1 MNRFNFRITVVLM
14 SIALAGLIGLQFY
27 WINHD
32 LQIREQQFDQMVM
45 QALNSIVEK
54 VEQQEDMK
62 IVVHNYLST
71 TDTTALSD
79 TLSENLYQQLDN
91 LARQAPPLPPP
102 PPIGPPGM
110 NEVSERIKEKV
121 RQIRARNQDQRIE
134 GKQFITIDSTVDI
147 RIEKDI
153 QQKEILSVNV
163 TDENQLFDS
172 IARETERR
180 MESKFKRLNT
190 MMQKLTFQIG
200 ERSQNIL
207 ERIPPQ
213 TLDTIIK
220 SELSNHD
227 VKLDYNFGI
236 SKNEQGNYLYAKPG
250 TDTNKLLQANYKI
263 TIFPNDIFKRNE
275 QLVLGFPQ
283 KFNYLV
289 LGMWPMIVSSII
301 FTLIMLLGFVYVMKV
316 ILKQKKIASIKSDF
330 INNMTHEFKTPIA
343 TIAIANE
350 SIKNPKVFNDPT
362 KMEYYTGVIKDENQ
376 RMLQQVETVLQMAQ
390 IDKGELKLQLS
401 KVDLKDLIQHAIGS
415 AQLAISQRNGKI
427 DLIWKAENYTID
439 GDGNHLLNVFTN
451 LLDNA
456 NKYSPESPAITIEA
470 ISDDMNCSIK
480 ITDKGIGMNKETQ
493 RRVFDTFFRATT
505 GNIHDVKGFGLGLSY
520 VKAIVEQHNG
530 SVSVQSDLG
539 KGSAF
544 TVSLLIIKT
553 N

>member
-1 MNRFNFRITVVLM
+1 MNQFSFRITVILM

-79 TLSENLYQQLDN
+79 TLSDNLFQQLDN
-91 LARQAPPLPPP
+91 IARQAPPMPPLPP
-102 PPIGPPGM
+102 GPPEI

-153 QQKEILSVNV
+153 QQKEIVSVNV
-163 TDENQLFDS
+163 SDENQLFDS

-220 SELSNHD
+220 AELSNHD
-227 VKLDYNFGI
+227 VKLKYNFGI
-236 SKNEQGNYLYAKPG
+236 SKNEQGNYLYLKPG
-250 TDTNKLLQANYKI
+250 TDTNKLLLANYKI

-275 QLVLGFPQ
+275 QLVIGFPQ

-289 LGMWPMIVSSII
+289 LGMWPMIGSSIV
-301 FTLIMLLGFVYVMKV
+301 FTLIMLLGFVYVVKV
-316 ILKQKKIASIKSDF
+316 ILKQKKVASIKSDF

-390 IDKGELKLQLS
+390 IDKGELKLQFS

-415 AQLAISQRNGKI
+415 AQLAIVQRNGKI
-427 DLIWKAENYTID
+427 DLIWNAENFTVD

-456 NKYSPESPAITIEA
+456 NKYSPESPQIIIEA
-470 ISDDMNCSIK
+470 ISDDMNCFIK
-480 ITDKGIGMNKETQ
+480 ISDNGIGMTKETQ

-530 SVSVQSDLG
+530 NVAVQSELG

-544 TVSLLIIKT
+544 TVSLPIIKT

>member
-1 MNRFNFRITVVLM
+1 MNRFSFRITVVLM

-32 LQIREQQFDQMVM
+32 LQIREQQFDQVVM
-45 QALNSIVEK
+45 QALNSVVEK

-62 IVVHNYLST
+62 IVVHSYLST

-79 TLSENLYQQLDN
+79 TLSDNLYQQLDN

-102 PPIGPPGM
+102 PPPGSPGI
-110 NEVSERIKEKV
+110 NEVSNRIKEKV
-121 RQIRARNQDQRIE
+121 RQIRARNQGQRIE

-153 QQKEILSVNV
+153 QQKEIVSVNV

-220 SELSNHD
+220 SELINHD

-236 SKNEQGNYLYAKPG
+236 SENEQGNYLYSKPG
-250 TDTNKLLQANYKI
+250 TDTNKLLRANYKI

-275 QLVLGFPQ
+275 QLVIGFPQ

-289 LGMWPMIVSSII
+289 LGMWPMIVSSIV

-316 ILKQKKIASIKSDF
+316 ILKQKKMAAIKSDF

-343 TIAIANE
+343 TISIANE
-350 SIKNPKVFNDPT
+350 SIKNPKVFNDPI

-376 RMLQQVETVLQMAQ
+376 RMLYQVETVLQMAQ
-390 IDKGELKLQLS
+390 IDKGELKMQFS
-401 KVDLKDLIQHAIGS
+401 KVDLKDIVQHAIGS
-415 AQLAISQRNGKI
+415 AQLAISQRDGKI
-427 DLIWKAENYTID
+427 ELLWNAENFTID

-456 NKYSPESPAITIEA
+456 NKYSPESPTIKIESF
-470 ISDDMNCSIK
+470 SDDLNCSIK
-480 ITDKGIGMNKETQ
+480 ITDHGIGMTKDTQ

-530 SVSVQSDLG
+530 SVTVHSELG
-539 KGSAF
+539 KGSTF
-544 TVSLLIIKT
+544 TVSLPITKT
-553 N
+553 I

>member
-1 MNRFNFRITVVLM
+1 MNRFNFRVTVTLM
-14 SIALAGLIGLQFY
+14 SFALAGLIGLQSY

-45 QALNSIVEK
+45 QALNSIVER

-91 LARQAPPLPPP
+91 LARQVPPLPPT
-102 PPIGPPGM
+102 PPGLSGI

-121 RQIRARNQDQRIE
+121 RQIRERNQDQRIE
-134 GKQFITIDSTVDI
+134 GKQFITIDSSVNI

-153 QQKEILSVNV
+153 QQKEIVSVNV

-180 MESKFKRLNT
+180 MELKFKRLNT
-190 MMQKLTFQIG
+190 MMQRLTFQIG

-220 SELSNHD
+220 SELINHE

-236 SKNEQGNYLYAKPG
+236 SKNEHGTYLYSKPG

-275 QLVLGFPQ
+275 QLVIGFPQ

-289 LGMWPMIVSSII
+289 LGMWPMIVSSIV

-316 ILKQKKIASIKSDF
+316 ILKQKKIAAIKSDF
-330 INNMTHEFKTPIA
+330 INNKTHEFKTPIA

-350 SIKNPKVFNDPT
+350 SIKNPKVFNDQT

-376 RMLQQVETVLQMAQ
+376 RMLHQVETVLQMAQ
-390 IDKGELKLQLS
+390 IDKGELKMQFS
-401 KVDLKDLIQHAIGS
+401 NVDLKDIVQHAIGS
-415 AQLAISQRNGKI
+415 AQLAILQREGKI
-427 DLIWKAENYTID
+427 ELIWNAENFTIN

-456 NKYSPESPAITIEA
+456 NKYSPDSPMIKIESF
-470 ISDDMNCSIK
+470 SDDLNCSIK
-480 ITDKGIGMNKETQ
+480 ITDHGVGMTKDTQ

-520 VKAIVEQHNG
+520 VKAIIEQHKG
-530 SVSVQSDLG
+530 SVSVYSELG
-539 KGSAF
+539 KGSTF
-544 TVSLLIIKT
+544 TVSLPIAKT

>member
-1 MNRFNFRITVVLM
+1 M

-32 LQIREQQFDQMVM
+32 LQIREQQFDQVVM

-79 TLSENLYQQLDN
+79 TLNDNLYQQLDN

-102 PPIGPPGM
+102 PPPGSPGI
-110 NEVSERIKEKV
+110 NEVSNRIKEKV
-121 RQIRARNQDQRIE
+121 RQIRARNQGQRIE

-153 QQKEILSVNV
+153 QQKEIVSVNV

-220 SELSNHD
+220 SELINHD

-236 SKNEQGNYLYAKPG
+236 SESEQGNYLYSKPG
-250 TDTNKLLQANYKI
+250 TDTNKLLRANYKI

-275 QLVLGFPQ
+275 QLVIGFPQ

-289 LGMWPMIVSSII
+289 LGMWPMIVSSIV

-316 ILKQKKIASIKSDF
+316 ILKQKKMAAIKSDF

-343 TIAIANE
+343 TISIANE
-350 SIKNPKVFNDPT
+350 SIKNPKVFNDPI

-376 RMLQQVETVLQMAQ
+376 RMLYQVETVLQMAQ
-390 IDKGELKLQLS
+390 IDKGELKMQFS
-401 KVDLKDLIQHAIGS
+401 KVDLKDIVQHAIGS
-415 AQLAISQRNGKI
+415 AQLAISQRDGKI
-427 DLIWKAENYTID
+427 ELLWNAENFTID

-456 NKYSPESPAITIEA
+456 NKYSPESPTIKIESF
-470 ISDDMNCSIK
+470 SDDLNCSIK
-480 ITDKGIGMNKETQ
+480 ITDHGIGMTKDTQ

-530 SVSVQSDLG
+530 SVTVHSELG
-539 KGSAF
+539 KGSTF
-544 TVSLLIIKT
+544 TVSLPITKT
-553 N
+553 I

>member
-1 MNRFNFRITVVLM
+1 MNRFSFRITVVLM

-32 LQIREQQFDQMVM
+32 LQIREQQFDQVVM

-79 TLSENLYQQLDN
+79 TLNDNLYQQLDN

-102 PPIGPPGM
+102 PPPGSPGI
-110 NEVSERIKEKV
+110 NEVSNRIKEKV
-121 RQIRARNQDQRIE
+121 RQIRARNQGQRIE

-153 QQKEILSVNV
+153 QQKEIVSVNV

-220 SELSNHD
+220 SELINHD

-236 SKNEQGNYLYAKPG
+236 SESEQGNYLYSKPG
-250 TDTNKLLQANYKI
+250 TDTNKLLRANYKI

-275 QLVLGFPQ
+275 QLVIGFPQ

-289 LGMWPMIVSSII
+289 LGMWPMIVSSIV

-316 ILKQKKIASIKSDF
+316 ILKQKKMAAIKSDF

-343 TIAIANE
+343 TISIANE
-350 SIKNPKVFNDPT
+350 SIKNPKVFNDPI

-376 RMLQQVETVLQMAQ
+376 RMLYQVETVLQMAQ
-390 IDKGELKLQLS
+390 IDKGELKMQFS
-401 KVDLKDLIQHAIGS
+401 KVDLKDIVQHAIGS
-415 AQLAISQRNGKI
+415 AQLAISQRDGKI
-427 DLIWKAENYTID
+427 ELLWNAENFTID

-456 NKYSPESPAITIEA
+456 NKYSPESPTIKIESF
-470 ISDDMNCSIK
+470 SDDLNCSIK
-480 ITDKGIGMNKETQ
+480 ITDHGIGMTKDTQ

-530 SVSVQSDLG
+530 SVTVHSELG
-539 KGSAF
+539 KGSTF
-544 TVSLLIIKT
+544 TVSLPITKT
-553 N
+553 I